1 MDGSKHVVELGRLGS
16 AAVLADYITQCSSY
30 VQEML
35 YKEKIVDMGVVNI
48 YLINKVNILYS
59 LYNL

>member
-1 MDGSKHVVELGRLGS
+1 VVELGRLGS

-35 YKEKIVDMGVVNI
+35 YKEKIIAMGVVNI
-48 YLINKVNILYS
+48 YLINKVYTIFFILFVV
-59 LYNL
+59 